1 MPMQLFSLHATVN
14 PSFSLTSF
22 FPSFL
27 FFAVLILLQF
37 FVIYPDQHRI
47 HNFVISCELF
57 QVCRNSF
64 DAVLNDAQKVLYSSL
79 FSCTYGSDNG
89 LSHFL
94 KHCGSCVLL
103 LVTFL
108 KFKIFLFFKIFK
120 IFLFLKQKQV
130 SSTLTVLC
138 SFVNYSAMRF
148 VYCKTLSGR
157 IYKLKSNNGD
167 LY

>member
-1 MPMQLFSLHATVN
+1 MIKSISVIKLLLHITFIMPMQLLSLHATVN

-79 FSCTYGSDNG
+79 FSCTHGRDNG

-94 KHCGSCVLL
+94 THLCGSCVLLFVIVLL

-108 KFKIFLFFKIFK
+108 KFKIFLF
-120 IFLFLKQKQV
+120 LK
-130 SSTLTVLC
+130 
-138 SFVNYSAMRF
+138 FF
-148 VYCKTLSGR
+148 
-157 IYKLKSNNGD
+157 
-167 LY
+167 

>member
-1 MPMQLFSLHATVN
+1 MHQLSRPHFPERQCSSHFFPMIKSISVIKPLLHITFIMPMQLFSLHATVN

-79 FSCTYGSDNG
+79 FSCTHGSDNG

-94 KHCGSCVLL
+94 THLCGSCVLLFVIVLL

-108 KFKIFLFFKIFK
+108 KLKIF
-120 IFLFLKQKQV
+120 
-130 SSTLTVLC
+130 
-138 SFVNYSAMRF
+138 
-148 VYCKTLSGR
+148 
-157 IYKLKSNNGD
+157 
-167 LY
+167 